1 MSKHSESW
9 DLIITPQHSLFRLD
23 IKTLWHYR
31 DLLMLFVRR
40 DFVSFYKQTAL
51 GPVWFFIQP
60 LFTMGVYVFVFGK
73 LAGISTDGLPQPL
86 FYLAG
91 ITAWSYFSECLLKTA
106 TVFRDNANMF
116 GKVYFPRLIVP
127 FSIVISNL
135 VKFGVQLLL
144 LILLMIYYKLTGAN
158 IEFSLRLLIF
168 PLLVMLMAAQ
178 GLGLGLIVSSLTT
191 KYRDLALLLTFGI
204 QLLMFS
210 TTVVYPLSSVSGEM
224 RTIVALNPMTP
235 VLEGI
240 RFSLFGTGTFDIG
253 SFVYA
258 SIAAALLIVTG
269 VLTFNKVEKNFVD
282 TI

>member
-1 MSKHSESW
+1 
-9 DLIITPQHSLFRLD
+9 
-23 IKTLWHYR
+23 
-31 DLLMLFVRR
+31 
-40 DFVSFYKQTAL
+40 
-51 GPVWFFIQP
+51 
-60 LFTMGVYVFVFGK
+60 
-73 LAGISTDGLPQPL
+73 
-86 FYLAG
+86 
-91 ITAWSYFSECLLKTA
+91 
-106 TVFRDNANMF
+106 MF

-144 LILLMIYYKLTGAN
+144 LILLMIYFKIAGAS
-158 IEFSLRLLIF
+158 IDFSFRLLIF
-168 PLLVMLMAAQ
+168 PLLVILMAAQ

-210 TTVVYPLSSVSGEM
+210 TTVVYPLSSVSGNM
-224 RTIVALNPMTP
+224 RTVVALNPMTP

-240 RFSLFGTGTFDIG
+240 RFSLFGTGTFDIA
-253 SFVYA
+253 SLMYA
-258 SIAAALLIVTG
+258 TFAAVLLIVTG